1 MIKKV
6 IKKIAIL
13 IIAFLAVLSVNAQG
27 KYGADEQK
35 CKENL
40 SLYRE
45 YYKQKN
51 YADALTSWR
60 WAYNNCPEASGNIY
74 KNGPKIIKER
84 MKVDKENKSSYIDTL
99 MMIFDQR
106 IQYFGKEGYVLG
118 LKGYELIGV
127 DKSRSEEGLGYLK
140 QSLDLEGNNASV
152 QAVYGYMRAI
162 VNLEKS
168 GLKSKADVLEAYAV
182 VSEVIDFNI
191 VNESKTTKNF
201 IKYSEKVEDLFT
213 PYANCDDLIAL
224 FSQKFDPSTEDIST
238 LKRITK
244 VLDNKKCTN
253 SDLFFNA
260 SSRLHELDPSAASAD
275 QMSKMSILKGK
286 SSDAISFAK
295 DAVELESDVSKKAKY
310 YLGLAD
316 AYRSVGSFASARSA
330 VYSALELRN
339 GWGEAY
345 MNLGNIYVAGAK
357 SCGNDFDNST
367 VYWVAVDAFKKA
379 RSDEETKERASK
391 SINTYS
397 KYFPTKENCF
407 FNGITAGSKH
417 TVACWINKTT
427 TVRTSD

>member
-1 MIKKV
+1 MKR
-6 IKKIAIL
+6 IATL
-13 IIAFLAVLSVNAQG
+13 IIAFLVVLSVNAQG
-27 KYGADEQK
+27 KYGVDEQK

-51 YADALTSWR
+51 YSDALTSWR
-60 WAYNNCPEASGNIY
+60 WTYNYCPAASGNIY

-84 MKVDKENKSSYIDTL
+84 MKVDKENKSAYIDTL
-99 MMIFDQR
+99 MMVFDQR

-140 QSLDLEGNNASV
+140 RSLDLEGNNASV

-168 GLKSKADVLEAYAV
+168 GVKTKADVLEAYAL
-182 VSEVIDFNI
+182 VSEIIDFNI
-191 VNESKTTKNF
+191 VNESKATKNF

-224 FSQKFDPSTEDIST
+224 FSQKFDASTEDISA

-244 VLDNKKCTN
+244 VLVNKKCTS

-260 SSRLHELDPSAASAD
+260 SRRLHDLEPSAASAD
-275 QMSKMSILKGK
+275 QMSKMSISKGK
-286 SSDAISFAK
+286 SSDAIAFAK
-295 DAVELESDVSKKAKY
+295 NAVALEGDASVKAKY

-316 AYRSVGSFASARSA
+316 AYRSTGSFVSARSA
-330 VYSALELRN
+330 VYSALELRI

-357 SCGNDFDNST
+357 SCGNDFNKST

-379 RSDEETKERASK
+379 LSDKETKDRASK

-407 FNGITAGSKH
+407 FNGITEGSKH

-427 TVRTSD
+427 TARTSD